1 MHNAFDFKKFE
12 QRLLEA
18 LNKNEKFIKIL
29 TEEESAADKAKK
41 MGLSSM
47 GFGRWGKDDKVTH
60 KTVDGK
66 LEPVKGDEAQ
76 PEQPQG
82 AATQQPA
89 QKQAPTTKQP
99 AAQPAQPAQQK
110 AAPQAPKE
118 EPDKGAEKAQKAMPK
133 AKLSG
138 RPLSKVPAEQLQQV
152 ATRIDDL
159 AKMGEEAKAKGEK
172 APNFNLCQVSIPGTN
187 LFCGDNKG
195 IPRAEMPQFKGNP
208 RPGSEADKLPKDK
221 DGEVDTEEFF
231 KQMLE
236 KDGVKVS
243 EPTAVPPDRLKA
255 TQSEL
260 VGVKVAGMSKVLADK
275 KHPAY
280 GKITAPIYVS
290 RDGYVLDGHHRWAAV
305 VAHNASNPDDQIE
318 MQVRVIDE
326 DIEPLVKRS
335 NKFAEDIGIRAKA
348 ADTGAAGDGKAADT
362 KPDEKRPKFKN
373 WPEPKKGFTRRML
386 DTVKGWG
393 KKQKEEAR
401 AFFEQEV
408 HKGKTPERRTLV
420 QKVRDKAKG
429 AWKDVKHELKHEGA
443 VMRDAGRGIRSVFR
457 GKKPNARERDAL
469 KSVATKVVMTAAV
482 ATGLGAAA
490 GGAAALSKAVLIE
503 FIPHVVG
510 ESILKGAGRAALF
523 AGPEDTTDDAMM
535 EKFIEVVLKNM
546 EEMDIPDEIIEK
558 AFMKYKGEE

>member
-41 MGLSSM
+41 MGLTSM

-60 KTVDGK
+60 KTTNGK

-76 PEQPQG
+76 PEQPQP

-89 QKQAPTTKQP
+89 QKQTPATKQP
-99 AAQPAQPAQQK
+99 AAQPAQQT
-110 AAPQAPKE
+110 AAPRAPKE

-138 RPLSKVPAEQLQQV
+138 KPLKAVPKEQLQQV

-159 AKMGEEAKAKGEK
+159 ARMGQEAKAKGEN

-195 IPRAEMPQFKGNP
+195 IPRAEMPQFKGTP
-208 RPGSEADKLPKDK
+208 RPGSPADKLPKDK

-236 KDGVKVS
+236 KDGIKVG
-243 EPTAVPPDRLKA
+243 EPTTVPPDRLKA

-275 KHPAY
+275 NHPAY

-318 MQVRVIDE
+318 MQVRVIDD
-326 DIEPLVKRS
+326 DIEPLVQKS

-348 ADTGAAGDGKAADT
+348 ADAGAAGDGKAPETPSRRKFNWPTPEKGLTSRALDRIKSWKNDT
-362 KPDEKRPKFKN
+362 KKEAEEF
-373 WPEPKKGFTRRML
+373 F
-386 DTVKGWG
+386 
-393 KKQKEEAR
+393 QKE
-401 AFFEQEV
+401 V
-408 HKGKTPERRTLV
+408 HQGKSPERRTMA
-420 QKVRDKAKG
+420 KTMRDKAKG
-429 AWKDVKHELKHEGA
+429 AMADIKHRFKHEKEIFHE
-443 VMRDAGRGIRSVFR
+443 AGSGIKKFFS
-457 GKKPNARERDAL
+457 GKSPSKKEQKAL
-469 KSVATKVVMTAAV
+469 KAVATKVATTA
-482 ATGLGAAA
+482 LFAAA
-490 GGAAALSKAVLIE
+490 GGGAAHGAAAFAKHVLIE
-503 FIPHVVG
+503 FVPHVVA
-510 ESILKGAGRAALF
+510 ETIAIGAGRASLF

-535 EKFIEVVLKNM
+535 EKFMNKVIENF
-546 EEMDIPDEIIEK
+546 ENMDIPPEVLEK
-558 AFMKYKGEE
+558 AVMSYKKEDK